1 MVRFGLIQPNFFKMA
16 QIKHNNFLDTV
27 DKVITEA
34 KAEGIVHLRAE
45 DRQHTGRWLTVQG
58 KACYHFGNTGYLG
71 LEQNNRIKLGAMQ
84 ALLRYGTQFPLSK
97 TYISHPL
104 YEELEEKL
112 QLLFKNPVII
122 TKNSTLGHLAV
133 IPTVVRDED
142 AVILDHQV
150 HWSVQNAAQLLKV
163 RGIPVQLVRHNNLEM
178 LETLIQKLSS
188 KVSKIWYM
196 ADGVYSMFG
205 DYAPVKELLALTKKY
220 PQLYLY
226 FDDVHG
232 MSWRGA
238 NGMGYVLSQVGTLP
252 EHVLVF
258 GTLSKSFGASGSVL
272 ICSNKKLYNQI
283 KNFGGPLTFSA
294 QLEPSALGAAIASAN
309 IHLSDEI
316 YRLQEALNNRI
327 AYFNQQLVMAH
338 LPLIARN
345 SSPVFYIGTG
355 LPATGYFL
363 VKRLMEAGIYV
374 NLGLFPAVP
383 AKNTGLRITLSN
395 HNAFDDI
402 DQLVEQLISNYDIA
416 LMATDNS
423 RSRVGK
429 AFRMDFVDGKPFATT
444 NQDLQFKE
452 FKSIAETDATH
463 WNTTLGK
470 FNMLTYDGLAYL
482 EQSFTQNQEP
492 EHNWRFWYIQI
503 VDDANC
509 PVLMTFL
516 TESLWKNDM
525 LAPASVSKLLEH
537 QRKRNPYLQTSR
549 VLSLGCLFTEGNH
562 LYLNEEH
569 PQVTL
574 ALKQLLEYIENLAQT
589 RKVTMTVLRDFD
601 LNYNWSKAILDQG
614 YIPID
619 MPDSCVLL
627 DLHHKIE
634 ADYTQYLSKRS
645 QKHFKKDIEP
655 YLSLVKSNVVQ
666 RVSSANIKVYY
677 ELYLQVQRKNYG
689 LNTFTYPLEAFEVL
703 RSHPNWECILLKAV
717 EDELLLGVMFCYKNY
732 SGVYVPSLIGMDY
745 KYLEVFK
752 TYRQLLYQTI
762 LRARKLNMRQIDFG
776 MSANFEK
783 RKLGAAVLPKQAF
796 VQTDDHFFLEELEM
810 MRTGHSG

>member
-1 MVRFGLIQPNFFKMA
+1 MA
-16 QIKHNNFLDTV
+16 QIKHNHFLDTV
-27 DKVITEA
+27 AKVITEA

-45 DRQHTGRWLTVQG
+45 DARLSGRLLTVKG

-71 LEQNNRIKLGAMQ
+71 LEQDNRLKMGAVR
-84 ALLRYGTQFPLSK
+84 AISRYGTQFPLSK

-112 QLLFKNPVII
+112 ELLFENPVII

-142 AVILDHQV
+142 AVLLDHQV

-178 LETLIQKLSS
+178 LESLIQKLSS

-205 DYAPVKELLALTKKY
+205 DYAPVKELIELSKKY

-232 MSWRGA
+232 MSWKGK
-238 NGMGYVLSQVGTLP
+238 NGRGYVMSQLETLP

-272 ICSNKKLYNQI
+272 VCSHKKFYNQI

-294 QLEPSALGAAIASAN
+294 QLEPSAVGAAIASAN

-316 YRLQEALNNRI
+316 YQLQEALKNRI
-327 AYFNQQLVMAH
+327 DYFNQQLAEAH

-355 LPATGYFL
+355 LPATGYYL
-363 VKRLMEAGIYV
+363 VKRLMEKGIYV

-395 HNAFDDI
+395 HNALDDI
-402 DQLVEQLISNYDIA
+402 DYLVEQLVRYYDTT
-416 LMATDNS
+416 LWVTHNS

-429 AFRMDFVDGKPFATT
+429 AFGMDLTALKPFATN
-444 NQDLQFKE
+444 NQDLQLQE
-452 FKSIAETDATH
+452 FKTITETDYSH
-463 WNTTLGK
+463 WDYTLGTTH
-470 FNMLTYDGLAYL
+470 MLNQDGLAYL
-482 EQSFTQNQEP
+482 EQSFTQAQQP
-492 EHNWRFWYIQI
+492 EHNWRFRYVQI

-509 PVLMTFL
+509 PVLVTFL

-525 LAPASVSKLLEH
+525 LAPASVSQELEK
-537 QRKRNPYLQTSR
+537 QREADPYVQTSR

-562 LYLNEEH
+562 LYLNEAH
-569 PQVTL
+569 PQVEL
-574 ALKQLLEYIENLAQT
+574 ALTQLLEYIENLAHT
-589 RKVTMTVLRDFD
+589 WKVSMTVLRDFD
-601 LNYNWSKAILDQG
+601 LNYNWSKAIQDQG

-619 MPDSCVLL
+619 MPDSCVLQ
-627 DLHHKIE
+627 DLHDKE
-634 ADYTQYLSKRS
+634 AADYTQYLSKRS
-645 QKHFKKDIEP
+645 QKHFKKAIEP
-655 YLSLVKSNVVQ
+655 YLSLINSNVVQ
-666 RVSSANIKVYY
+666 RVSRKNIKAYY
-677 ELYLQVQRKNYG
+677 QLYLQVKSKNYG
-689 LNTFTYPLEAFEVL
+689 LNTFTYPLEAFEAM
-703 RSHPNWECILLKAV
+703 RTHPNWECILLKAV
-717 EDELLLGVMFCYKNY
+717 ADDRLLGVMFCYKNY
-732 SGVYVPSLIGMDY
+732 AGTYVPSLIGMDY
-745 KYLEVFK
+745 RYLEEFQ

-762 LRARKLNMRQIDFG
+762 LRARKLDMKQVDFG

-783 RKLGAAVLPKQAF
+783 RKLGATVIPKQAF
-796 VQTDDHFFLEELEM
+796 VQTDDNFLLEHLEM
-810 MRTGHSG
+810 MRTAHSV

>member
-1 MVRFGLIQPNFFKMA
+1 MA
-16 QIKHNNFLDTV
+16 QIKHNHFLDTV

-45 DRQHTGRWLTVQG
+45 DKRFTGRVLTVKG

-71 LEQNNRIKLGAMQ
+71 LEQDSRLKTGAMQ
-84 ALLRYGTQFPLSK
+84 AILRYGTQFPLSK

-112 QLLFKNPVII
+112 ELLFENPVII

-163 RGIPVQLVRHNNLEM
+163 RGIPVQLIRHNNLDF
-178 LETLIQKLSS
+178 LESLIQKLSS

-205 DYAPVKELLALTKKY
+205 DYAPVKELLELSRKY
-220 PQLYLY
+220 PQLHLY

-232 MSWRGA
+232 MSWRGRH
-238 NGMGYVLSQVGTLP
+238 GMGYVMSQLETLP
-252 EHVLVF
+252 ENVLVF
-258 GTLSKSFGASGSVL
+258 GTLSKTFGASGSVL
-272 ICSNKKLYNQI
+272 VCSNKKFYHQI

-294 QLEPSALGAAIASAN
+294 QLEPSAVGAAIASAK

-316 YRLQEALNNRI
+316 YCLQDALKSRI
-327 AYFNQQLVMAH
+327 DYFNQQLAEAH

-355 LPATGYFL
+355 LPASGYFL
-363 VKRLMEAGIYV
+363 VKRLMEEGIYV

-402 DQLVEQLISNYDIA
+402 DHLVVQLLTHYDFA
-416 LMATDNS
+416 LMATHNS

-429 AFRMDFVDGKPFATT
+429 AFRMDFKDPKPFA
-444 NQDLQFKE
+444 NSNYELQLQE
-452 FKSIAETDATH
+452 FETIADTDYYH
-463 WNTTLGK
+463 WNSNIGRT
-470 FNMLTYDGLAYL
+470 NMLDQEGLRFL
-482 EQSFTQNQEP
+482 EESFKQVKER
-492 EHNWRFWYIQI
+492 EHNWRFKYVQI

-525 LAPASVSKLLEH
+525 LAPASVSRELEK
-537 QRKRNPYLQTSR
+537 QREAEPYLQTSR
-549 VLSLGCLFTEGNH
+549 VLSLGSLFTEGNH

-569 PQVTL
+569 PQVEL
-574 ALKQLLEYIENLAQT
+574 ALTQLLEYIENLAHDW
-589 RKVTMTVLRDFD
+589 KVSMTVLRDFD
-601 LNYNWSKAILDQG
+601 LNYKWSKIIQDQG

-619 MPDSCVLL
+619 MPESCVLQ
-627 DLHHKIE
+627 DLHDKMGE
-634 ADYTQYLSKRS
+634 DYFHYLSKRS

-655 YLSLVKSNVVQ
+655 YLNLVTCRVLK
-666 RVSSANIKVYY
+666 RVSSKNIKRYY
-677 ELYLQVQRKNYG
+677 DLYLQVKAKNYG
-689 LNTFTYPLEAFEVL
+689 LNTFTYPPEVFEAM
-703 RSHPNWECILLKAV
+703 RTHPNWEFIVLKAV
-717 EDELLLGVMFCYKNY
+717 DDGRLLGIMFCYINY
-732 SGVYVPSLIGMDY
+732 SGTYIPSLIGMDY
-745 KYLEVFK
+745 RYLNGFQ
-752 TYRQLLYQTI
+752 TYRQLLYQSI
-762 LRARKLNMRQIDFG
+762 LRARKLYMKRIDFG

-783 RKLGAAVLPKQAF
+783 RKLGASLIPKQAF
-796 VQTDDHFFLEELEM
+796 VQTDDNFLLEQLEM
-810 MRTGHSG
+810 MRTTR

>member
-1 MVRFGLIQPNFFKMA
+1 MA
-16 QIKHNNFLDTV
+16 QVKHNQFLDTV
-27 DKVITEA
+27 DRVIAEA

-45 DRQHTGRWLTVQG
+45 DGHFTGRTLTVKG

-71 LEQNNRIKLGAMQ
+71 LEQDNRLKMGAMQ
-84 ALLRYGTQFPLSK
+84 AISRYGTQFPLSK

-104 YEELEEKL
+104 YEELEAHLE
-112 QLLFKNPVII
+112 LLFENPVII

-163 RGIPVQLVRHNNLEM
+163 RGVPVHLVRHNNLEM
-178 LETLIQKLSS
+178 LETLLQKLSS

-205 DYAPVKELLALTKKY
+205 DYAPVKELLELSKKY

-232 MSWRGA
+232 MSWRGK
-238 NGMGYVLSQVGTLP
+238 NGRGYVMSQLQSLP

-258 GTLSKSFGASGSVL
+258 GTLSKTFGASGAVL
-272 ICSNKKLYNQI
+272 VCSNTGFYHKI

-294 QLEPSALGAAIASAN
+294 QLEPAALGAALVAAK
-309 IHLSDEI
+309 IHLSEEI
-316 YRLQEALNNRI
+316 YKLQDSLQNRVD
-327 AYFNQQLVMAH
+327 YFNQQLAQTQ

-345 SSPVFYIGTG
+345 STPVFYIGTG
-355 LPATGYFL
+355 VPATGYYL
-363 VKRLMEAGIYV
+363 VKRLMEEGIYV

-395 HNAFDDI
+395 HNTFEDI
-402 DQLVEQLISNYDIA
+402 DHLVEQLVSHYDIS
-416 LMATDNS
+416 LMATHNS

-429 AFRMDFVDGKPFATT
+429 AFRMNFKDPKPFANS
-444 NQDLQFKE
+444 NQELQLQE
-452 FKSIAETDATH
+452 FKSIAETDYSHWNASLGATH
-463 WNTTLGK
+463 
-470 FNMLTYDGLAYL
+470 MLNQDGLAYL
-482 EQSFTQNQEP
+482 ENCFTRTQEP
-492 EHNWRFWYIQI
+492 EHHWRFRYIQI

-509 PVLMTFL
+509 PVLVTFL

-525 LAPASVSKLLEH
+525 LAPASVSQELEK
-537 QRKRNPYLQTSR
+537 QREADPYVQTSR

-569 PQVTL
+569 PQVEL
-574 ALKQLLEYIENLAQT
+574 ALTQLLEYIENLAHT
-589 RKVTMTVLRDFD
+589 WKVSMTVLRDFD
-601 LNYNWSKAILDQG
+601 LNYNWSKAIQEQG

-619 MPDSCVLL
+619 MPDSCVVH
-627 DLHHKIE
+627 DLHLKDVN
-634 ADYTQYLSKRS
+634 AYSQYLSKRS

-655 YLSLVKSNVVQ
+655 YLSLVNANVVQ
-666 RVSSANIKVYY
+666 RVSRKNMKIYY
-677 ELYLQVQRKNYG
+677 ELYLQVKSKNYG
-689 LNTFTYPLEAFEVL
+689 LNTFTYPFEVFEAM

-717 EDELLLGVMFCYKNY
+717 ADERLLGVMFCYKNY
-732 SGVYVPSLIGMDY
+732 AGTYVPSLIGMDY
-745 KYLEVFK
+745 QYLKEFQ

-762 LRARKLNMRQIDFG
+762 LRARKLNMMQIDFG

-783 RKLGAAVLPKQAF
+783 RKLGAEVIPKQAF
-796 VQTDDHFFLEELEM
+796 VHTQDNFLLEHLEM
-810 MRTGHSG
+810 MHTTP

>member
-1 MVRFGLIQPNFFKMA
+1 MA

-27 DKVITEA
+27 DTVITEA

-45 DRQHTGRWLTVQG
+45 DKQLTGRWLTVGG
-58 KACYHFGNTGYLG
+58 KACCHFGNTGYLG
-71 LEQNNRIKLGAMQ
+71 LAQNNRIKLGAMQ

-178 LETLIQKLSS
+178 LESLIQKLAS

-196 ADGVYSMFG
+196 ADGVYSMYG
-205 DYAPVKELLALTKKY
+205 DYAPVKELLALSEKY

-232 MSWRGA
+232 MSWRGK
-238 NGMGYVLSQVGTLP
+238 NGMGYVLSQMQTLP

-272 ICSNKKLYNQI
+272 VCSNQKFYNKI

-316 YRLQEALNNRI
+316 YHLQEALNTRI
-327 AYFNQQLVMAH
+327 AYFNQQLVEAH

-355 LPATGYFL
+355 LPATGYYL

-402 DQLVEQLISNYDIA
+402 DHLVEQLMTFYDIA
-416 LMATDNS
+416 LMTTSNS

-429 AFRMDFVDGKPFATT
+429 AFRMDLTDLKPFANN
-444 NQDLQFKE
+444 NQDLQFQE
-452 FKSIAETDATH
+452 FKTIAATDYSH
-463 WNTTLGK
+463 WDSTLGK
-470 FNMLTYDGLAYL
+470 TNMLNQDGLAYL
-482 EQSFTQNQEP
+482 EQSFTQNQKP
-492 EHNWRFWYIQI
+492 EHNWRFRYIQI

-509 PVLMTFL
+509 PVLVTFL

-525 LAPASVSKLLEH
+525 LAPASVSQHLEN
-537 QRKRNPYLQTSR
+537 QRKINPYLQTSR

-569 PQVTL
+569 PQAAM
-574 ALKQLLEYIENLAQT
+574 ALKQLLEYIENLAHT
-589 RKVTMTVLRDFD
+589 WKVSMTVLRDFD
-601 LNYNWSKAILDQG
+601 LNYNWSKAIRDQG
-614 YIPID
+614 YITID
-619 MPDSCVLL
+619 MPDSCVLQ
-627 DLHHKIE
+627 DLHHKE
-634 ADYTQYLSKRS
+634 AKDYKYYLSKRS

-655 YLSLVKSNVVQ
+655 YLSLVKAKVVQ
-666 RVSSANIKVYY
+666 RLSRKNIKTYY
-677 ELYLQVQRKNYG
+677 ELYLQVQTKNHA
-689 LNTFTYPLEAFEVL
+689 LNTFTYPLEAFEAM

-717 EDELLLGVMFCYKNY
+717 EDERLLGVMFCYKNY
-732 SGVYVPSLIGMDY
+732 SGTYVPSLIGMDY
-745 KYLEVFK
+745 RYFEEFK
-752 TYRQLLYQTI
+752 IYRQLLYQTI
-762 LRARKLNMRQIDFG
+762 LRARRLNMRQVDFG
-776 MSANFEK
+776 MSATFEK
-783 RKLGAAVLPKQAF
+783 RKLGATILPKQAF
-796 VQTDDHFFLEELEM
+796 VQTDDNFFLEQLEM
-810 MRTGHSG
+810 MRTAHPI